1 MSIESHHIEG
11 VCPLREILC
20 SCFYLLDRGKG
31 KHLNRKTYM
40 CKSEIFAE
48 IIEAVSRETEVSASQ
63 ILGCS
68 KHMEVVDARSIL
80 VKLLNER
87 GLYPEQIAVLLH
99 KTAASIRYLLS
110 NYESRKSANKI
121 IAIYAQ
127 NIRKVIKKDA

>member
-1 MSIESHHIEG
+1 
-11 VCPLREILC
+11 
-20 SCFYLLDRGKG
+20 
-31 KHLNRKTYM
+31 M

-68 KHMEVVDARSIL
+68 KHARSIL

-127 NIRKVIKKDA
+127 NIRKAIEKD

>member
-1 MSIESHHIEG
+1 
-11 VCPLREILC
+11 
-20 SCFYLLDRGKG
+20 
-31 KHLNRKTYM
+31 M

-87 GLYPEQIAVLLH
+87 GLYPEQIAMLLH
-99 KTAASIRYLLS
+99 KTAASVRYLLS
-110 NYESRKSANKI
+110 NYESRESTNKI

-127 NIRKVIKKDA
+127 NIRKSIAKD

>member
-1 MSIESHHIEG
+1 
-11 VCPLREILC
+11 
-20 SCFYLLDRGKG
+20 
-31 KHLNRKTYM
+31 M

-80 VKLLNER
+80 VKLLHEK
-87 GLYPEQIAVLLH
+87 GLYPERIAVLLH

-121 IAIYAQ
+121 ITIYTQ
-127 NIRKVIKKDA
+127 NVRKSLAKD

>member
-1 MSIESHHIEG
+1 
-11 VCPLREILC
+11 
-20 SCFYLLDRGKG
+20 
-31 KHLNRKTYM
+31 M
-40 CKSEIFAE
+40 CKSEIFTE
-48 IIEAVSRETEVSASQ
+48 ILEAVSRETEVSASQ

-68 KHMEVVDARSIL
+68 KQMEVVDARCITA
-80 VKLLNER
+80 KLLNEK
-87 GLYPEQIAVLLH
+87 GFYPEQIAVLLH

>member
-1 MSIESHHIEG
+1 
-11 VCPLREILC
+11 
-20 SCFYLLDRGKG
+20 
-31 KHLNRKTYM
+31 M

-99 KTAASIRYLLS
+99 KTAASVRYLLS

>member
-1 MSIESHHIEG
+1 
-11 VCPLREILC
+11 
-20 SCFYLLDRGKG
+20 
-31 KHLNRKTYM
+31 M

-80 VKLLNER
+80 VKLLHEN

-99 KTAASIRYLLS
+99 KTSASIRYLLS

-121 IAIYAQ
+121 ITIYTQ
-127 NIRKVIKKDA
+127 NVRKSLAKD

>member
-1 MSIESHHIEG
+1 
-11 VCPLREILC
+11 
-20 SCFYLLDRGKG
+20 
-31 KHLNRKTYM
+31 M

-48 IIEAVSRETEVSASQ
+48 IIEAVSRETEVSAQQ

-87 GLYPEQIAVLLH
+87 GLYPEQIAVLLY

-121 IAIYAQ
+121 ITIYTQ
-127 NIRKVIKKDA
+127 NVRKSLAKD

>member
-1 MSIESHHIEG
+1 
-11 VCPLREILC
+11 
-20 SCFYLLDRGKG
+20 
-31 KHLNRKTYM
+31 M

-48 IIEAVSRETEVSASQ
+48 ILEAVSRETEVTAAQ

-68 KHMEVVDARSIL
+68 KQMEVVDARSITA
-80 VKLLNER
+80 KLLHEK

-127 NIRKVIKKDA
+127 NIRKAITKY